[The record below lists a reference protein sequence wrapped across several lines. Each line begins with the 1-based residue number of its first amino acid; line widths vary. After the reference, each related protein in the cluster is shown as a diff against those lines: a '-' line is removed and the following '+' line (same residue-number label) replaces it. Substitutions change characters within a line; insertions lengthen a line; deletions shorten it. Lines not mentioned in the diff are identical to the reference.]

1 MIETHLDQLR
11 TTLEQA
17 TGLPENT
24 KAELLELVTA
34 IRNETGPQGA
44 NVGAPGATET
54 STAGISGLMASVE
67 TLEVS
72 HPEIAALINQ
82 VAITLS
88 RMGI

>member
-1 MIETHLDQLR
+1 MIENHLDQLR
-11 TTLEQA
+11 ATLEQA

-24 KAELLELVTA
+24 RAELLKLVA
-34 IRNETGPQGA
+34 AMRNETTHQAADGA
-44 NVGAPGATET
+44 EPGAEM
-54 STAGISGLMASVE
+54 AGPGITGLMASVE
-67 TLEVS
+67 KLEVS